1 MFWPNLVQIL
11 FQVEITRFDILDEVV
26 ADVKLRQLL
35 WESIETWEKYVEEC
49 TKNEFSTISPEELG
63 QTTARFMKYVVQF
76 EKGLPENFI
85 VPKLR
90 EKVER
95 MKDKVS
101 LNYYIL

>member
-1 MFWPNLVQIL
+1 MCLK
-11 FQVEITRFDILDEVV
+11 VEVTRFDILDEVV

-35 WESIETWEKYVEEC
+35 WESVEAWERYSDDWFH
-49 TKNEFSTISPEELG
+49 NDFSTLSPEDLG
-63 QTTARFMKYVVQF
+63 QTTARFIKYVVQF

-95 MKDKVS
+95 MKDKVGS
-101 LNYYIL
+101 I